1 MIYALVAYVCIVVFV
16 AAVIVRGR
24 RAASM
29 PIHLRWEIYPVAHEK
44 GKAHYGGSYFEELDW
59 WTKPRPKSRVSE
71 LTAMGAEILLLKG
84 VWEHNRS
91 LWYRSY
97 PFHLGIYMLMA
108 FVPLLILN
116 AFLEAVGVTFDGTG
130 FVGFLERLAAFLGF
144 LGMLLTAFG
153 SFLMLL
159 WRLTNE
165 DVRDYTKLSHL
176 FNLVIFL
183 VVMVLFVIAVSVV
196 PQPFDAIRGFVRGL
210 ITFHPVALESSAMAA
225 ALVLGLLLLAYIPL
239 THMAH
244 FFLKYFTWHAIRWN
258 DEPNLPG
265 GPMEAKIGAMLN
277 QPVSW
282 AAEHIGADGKKTWAE
297 LATTDMPEEKKDEAT

>member
-24 RAASM
+24 RAANM

-59 WTKPRPKSRVSE
+59 WTKPRSRSRVSE
-71 LTAMGAEILLLKG
+71 LSAMGAEILLLKG

-97 PFHLGIYMLMA
+97 PFHLGIYMLMV
-108 FVPLLILN
+108 FVPLILFN
-116 AFLEAVGVTFDGTG
+116 AILEAVGVRFDEGLP
-130 FVGFLERLAAFLGF
+130 FVLNRLAAFLGF
-144 LGMLLTAFG
+144 IGMLLTAFG

-159 WRLTNE
+159 WRLTGE

-176 FNLVIFL
+176 FNLAVFL
-183 VVMVLFVIAVSVV
+183 VVMIVFLIAVSVV

-210 ITFHPVALESSAMAA
+210 ITFHPVALDSSAMAA

-265 GPMEAKIGAMLN
+265 GKMEGQIGELLGR
-277 QPVSW
+277 PVSW
-282 AAEHIGADGKKTWAE
+282 AAPHIGADGKKTWAE
-297 LATTDMPEEKKDEAT
+297 LATTDMPEEKKD